1 VEGSG
6 IHATACETQRPI
18 RLTQADLKAHPRW
31 TGLGDYADK
40 NAVIRGF
47 LSVPLMGRDGQSIG
61 VLQLSDKFEGE
72 FTLQDEYVVI
82 ELAHL
87 AATALESALLFD
99 EVHQL
104 NVGLEQKV
112 AERTEALSRQ
122 EALFRALAEEAPQ
135 AIWTI
140 NPQSEMTYFNGAFHA
155 LVGGEKSQWFGKA
168 WLDLI
173 HPEDLPVL
181 LQTWETAL
189 QSGTRYANIRRMRD
203 HSGGWHFMSC
213 TASPVFK
220 ASGGVDFWVGIEADI
235 TDIKAIETALRLS
248 NQELEAFSYS
258 VSHDLRSPLNTID
271 GFSRLLAK
279 QLKADSNEKS
289 RHYLSRIQAGVAQMG
304 QLIEDLLSL
313 AQVSRTQ
320 LRVEPVDLSALAQ
333 KIIDEWRVREP
344 ERDVRVH
351 IAPGLQV
358 EGDARLLRV
367 AMENLVGNA
376 WKFTSKRERADITVG
391 QIEAPDGLPA
401 YFVRDNGAG
410 FDMAYAHK
418 LFTAFQRLHG
428 AQDFAGTGIGLATVS
443 RVINRHG
450 GRLWPDALV
459 DQGACFYF
467 TVPAQVASPPPD
479 FPPSAPLLG

>member
-1 VEGSG
+1 
-6 IHATACETQRPI
+6 
-18 RLTQADLKAHPRW
+18 
-31 TGLGDYADK
+31 
-40 NAVIRGF
+40 
-47 LSVPLMGRDGQSIG
+47 
-61 VLQLSDKFEGE
+61 
-72 FTLQDEYVVI
+72 
-82 ELAHL
+82 
-87 AATALESALLFD
+87 
-99 EVHQL
+99 
-104 NVGLEQKV
+104 
-112 AERTEALSRQ
+112 
-122 EALFRALAEEAPQ
+122 
-135 AIWTI
+135 
-140 NPQSEMTYFNGAFHA
+140 
-155 LVGGEKSQWFGKA
+155 
-168 WLDLI
+168 
-173 HPEDLPVL
+173 
-181 LQTWETAL
+181 
-189 QSGTRYANIRRMRD
+189 
-203 HSGGWHFMSC
+203 
-213 TASPVFK
+213 
-220 ASGGVDFWVGIEADI
+220 
-235 TDIKAIETALRLS
+235 
-248 NQELEAFSYS
+248 
-258 VSHDLRSPLNTID
+258 
-271 GFSRLLAK
+271 
-279 QLKADSNEKS
+279 
-289 RHYLSRIQAGVAQMG
+289 MG

-344 ERDVRVH
+344 QRDVRVH